1 MTFFI
6 IYYSIG
12 LIAASIIS
20 VGAYFI
26 LGKQGI
32 YEIYKGDYPNS
43 KLSTTEVNVYAHI
56 AIFLILPLAYG
67 YYILQFALSKGD
79 KVFKKFWR
87 KYVAQRSK

>member
-12 LIAASIIS
+12 LIVASIIS
-20 VGAYFI
+20 VVAYFI

-32 YEIYKGDYPNS
+32 YEVYKGDYPNS

-56 AIFLILPLAYG
+56 VTFLIFPLVYG
-67 YYILQFALSKGD
+67 CYVLLFGSHL
-79 KVFKKFWR
+79 VKKMWC
-87 KYVAQRSK
+87 KYVAQGSK

>member
-12 LIAASIIS
+12 LIVASIIS

-32 YEIYKGDYPNS
+32 YEVYKGDYPNS
-43 KLSTTEVNVYAHI
+43 KLSTTEVNVYTHI
-56 AIFLILPLAYG
+56 AIFLILPLAFG
-67 YYILQFALSKGD
+67 YYILRFALDKGD
-79 KVFKKFWR
+79 KVLKKFWR
-87 KYVAQRSK
+87 KYVAQRSR